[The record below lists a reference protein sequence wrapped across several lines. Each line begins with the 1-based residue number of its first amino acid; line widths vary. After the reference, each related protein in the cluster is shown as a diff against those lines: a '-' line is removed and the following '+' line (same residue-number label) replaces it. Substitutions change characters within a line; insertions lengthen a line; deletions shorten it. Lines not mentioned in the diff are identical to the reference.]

1 MQITVENVQG
11 KVLLAVMGL
20 HGKMDASNFESVIDK
35 AKEIYAAG
43 VRYLLLDMSELDFM
57 SSSGLVAVH
66 SIALLMR
73 GDQPHDLE
81 DGWEVF
87 RAIDRDRD
95 AGIQTHLKLLN
106 PQPKVTLTLE
116 KTGMDKFFEIHTD
129 RQVAIDSF

>member
-11 KVLLAVMGL
+11 NVPLAVMGL
-20 HGKMDASNFESVIDK
+20 HGKLDASNFESVIDK

-43 VRYLLLDMSELDFM
+43 VQYLLLDMGELEFM

-73 GDQPHDLE
+73 GEQPHNLE
-81 DGWEVF
+81 NGWEVF

-95 AGIQTHLKLLN
+95 VGVQTHLKLLN
-106 PQPKVTLTLE
+106 PQPKVALTLE
-116 KTGMDKFFEIHTD
+116 KTGMDNFFEIHTD
-129 RQVAIDSF
+129 RRAAINSF